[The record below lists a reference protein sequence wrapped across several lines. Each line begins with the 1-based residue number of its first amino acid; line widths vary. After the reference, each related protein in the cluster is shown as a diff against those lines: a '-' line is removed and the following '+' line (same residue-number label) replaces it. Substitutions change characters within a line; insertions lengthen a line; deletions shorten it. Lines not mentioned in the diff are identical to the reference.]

1 LHLPQFGRRHRQQVV
16 SGSIEQEYMGGIVK
30 TGIWRPLAAFFV
42 CAALSQPAYAQSVG
56 AVNAHIDSLLKVDHA
71 GFLAAFKFLQLNI
84 ADGTK
89 IGQEFDEYP
98 VTITVDGKERIFAT
112 YEDLLAVY
120 DQIITPAVIKVVK
133 QQKYKD
139 LKVSSKGIMFGSGQL
154 WVNAFCVNGENC
166 TGISWDIS
174 VVNH

>member
-1 LHLPQFGRRHRQQVV
+1 
-16 SGSIEQEYMGGIVK
+16 
-30 TGIWRPLAAFFV
+30 LAAFFV

-56 AVNAHIDSLLKVDHA
+56 AVNAHIDSLLGGDHA

-89 IGQEFDEYP
+89 IGQEYEYP
-98 VTITVDGKERIFAT
+98 VSITVDGKQRIFAT
-112 YEDLLAVY
+112 YEDLLASY

-133 QQKYKD
+133 QQKYND
-139 LKVSSKGIMFGSGQL
+139 LKVSHKGITFGSGQL
-154 WVNAFCVNGENC
+154 WMNAFCVDDDEACAEG
-166 TGISWDIS
+166 TSWEIS